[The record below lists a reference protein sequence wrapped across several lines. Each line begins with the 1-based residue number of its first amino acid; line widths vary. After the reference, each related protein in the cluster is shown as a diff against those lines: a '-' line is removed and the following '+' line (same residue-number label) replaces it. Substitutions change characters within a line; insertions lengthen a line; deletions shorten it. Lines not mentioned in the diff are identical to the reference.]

1 MVHPVV
7 TGGVEDILKWSDT
20 FHNLS
25 VDPELVQQIE
35 LFVNNS
41 MAWRDEES
49 HRKIERLQ

>member
-7 TGGVEDILKWSDT
+7 TGSVEDILKWSDT

-41 MAWRDEES
+41 MAWRDEEG